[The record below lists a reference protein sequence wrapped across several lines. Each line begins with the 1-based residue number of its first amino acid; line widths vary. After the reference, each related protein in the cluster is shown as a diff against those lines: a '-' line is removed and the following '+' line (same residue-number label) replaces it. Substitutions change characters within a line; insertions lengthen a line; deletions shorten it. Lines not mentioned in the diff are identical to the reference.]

1 MFRPECL
8 GLPCAALHIG
18 LMMLFIPFP
27 FSHMF
32 GNGKEDRH
40 AFPHTEV
47 SSRTLRLERKS
58 DDSSHSTYLHCYHY
72 L

>member
-1 MFRPECL
+1 M

-32 GNGKEDRH
+32 TNGSVGRH

-47 SSRTLRLERKS
+47 SRPCEGAGQS
-58 DDSSHSTYLHCYHY
+58 
-72 L
+72 